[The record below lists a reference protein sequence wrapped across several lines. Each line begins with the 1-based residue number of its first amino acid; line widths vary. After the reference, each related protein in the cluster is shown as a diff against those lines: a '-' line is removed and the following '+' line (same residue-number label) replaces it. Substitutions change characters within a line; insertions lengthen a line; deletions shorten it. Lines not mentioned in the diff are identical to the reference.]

1 MMADKEMPTGVKVIS
16 VLYYIGAAFSFIFG
30 LLFIVGGAF
39 IRATVSFLFGL
50 LFIGGGVI
58 LGGTLAALGA
68 LGSGLFIV
76 LGIALLGFGVLDI
89 FIGRG
94 LWKGQN
100 WTRIAAIVFAI
111 FGVLGGINSLI
122 SGLTNFQIIG
132 AFSIFVAFV
141 QLAVSLLIGGYL
153 AFAHEVKEA
162 FVQ

>member
-1 MMADKEMPTGVKVIS
+1 MGRRRIKMVGEKIMPTGVKVIS
-16 VLYYIGAAFSFIFG
+16 VLYYIGAAFSFLFG
-30 LLFIVGGAF
+30 LLLIVGGAF
-39 IRATVSFLFGL
+39 IGA
-50 LFIGGGVI
+50 I
-58 LGGTLAALGA
+58 LGETLASLSA

-76 LGIALLGFGVLDI
+76 LGIALLGVGVLDI

-111 FGVLGGINSLI
+111 LGVFGGINSLI
-122 SGLTNFQIIG
+122 SGLTNFQTIG

-162 FVQ
+162 FA

>member
-1 MMADKEMPTGVKVIS
+1 MVGEKIMPTGVKVIS
-16 VLYYIGAAFSFIFG
+16 VLYYIGAAFSF
-30 LLFIVGGAF
+30 
-39 IRATVSFLFGL
+39 LFGL
-50 LFIGGGVI
+50 LLIVGGVFIGAI
-58 LGGTLAALGA
+58 LGETLASLSA

-111 FGVLGGINSLI
+111 LGVFGGINSLI
-122 SGLTNFQIIG
+122 SGLTNFQTIG

-162 FVQ
+162 FA

>member
-1 MMADKEMPTGVKVIS
+1 MPTGVKVIS
-16 VLYYIGAAFSFIFG
+16 VLYYIGAAFSFLFG
-30 LLFIVGGAF
+30 LLLIVGGAF
-39 IRATVSFLFGL
+39 IGA
-50 LFIGGGVI
+50 I
-58 LGGTLAALGA
+58 LGETLASLSA

-111 FGVLGGINSLI
+111 LGVFGGINSLI
-122 SGLTNFQIIG
+122 SGLTNFQTIG

-162 FVQ
+162 FA

>member
-1 MMADKEMPTGVKVIS
+1 MGRRRIKMVGEKIMPTGVKVIS
-16 VLYYIGAAFSFIFG
+16 VLYYIGAAFSFLFG
-30 LLFIVGGAF
+30 LLLIVGGAF
-39 IRATVSFLFGL
+39 IGA
-50 LFIGGGVI
+50 I
-58 LGGTLAALGA
+58 LGETLASLSA

-111 FGVLGGINSLI
+111 LGVFGGINSLI
-122 SGLTNFQIIG
+122 SGLTNFQTIG

-162 FVQ
+162 FA

>member
-16 VLYYIGAAFSFIFG
+16 VLYYIGAAFSF
-30 LLFIVGGAF
+30 
-39 IRATVSFLFGL
+39 LFGL
-50 LFIGGGVI
+50 LLIVGGVFIGAI
-58 LGGTLAALGA
+58 LGETLASLSA

-76 LGIALLGFGVLDI
+76 LGIALLGVGVLDI

-111 FGVLGGINSLI
+111 LGVFGGINSLI
-122 SGLTNFQIIG
+122 SGLTNFQTIG

-162 FVQ
+162 FA

>member
-16 VLYYIGAAFSFIFG
+16 VLYYIGAAFSFLFG
-30 LLFIVGGAF
+30 LLLIVGGAF
-39 IRATVSFLFGL
+39 IGA
-50 LFIGGGVI
+50 I
-58 LGGTLAALGA
+58 LGETLASLSA

-122 SGLTNFQIIG
+122 SGLTNFQTIG

-162 FVQ
+162 FA

>member
-1 MMADKEMPTGVKVIS
+1 MGRRRIKMVGEKIMPTGVKVIS
-16 VLYYIGAAFSFIFG
+16 VLYYIGAAFSF
-30 LLFIVGGAF
+30 
-39 IRATVSFLFGL
+39 LFGL
-50 LFIGGGVI
+50 LLIVGGVFIGAI
-58 LGGTLAALGA
+58 LGETLASLSA

-76 LGIALLGFGVLDI
+76 LGIALLGVGVLDI

-111 FGVLGGINSLI
+111 LGVFGGINSLI
-122 SGLTNFQIIG
+122 SGLTNFQTIG

-162 FVQ
+162 FA

>member
-1 MMADKEMPTGVKVIS
+1 MVGEKIMPTGVKVIS
-16 VLYYIGAAFSFIFG
+16 VLYYIGAAFSFLFG
-30 LLFIVGGAF
+30 LLLIVGGAF
-39 IRATVSFLFGL
+39 IGA
-50 LFIGGGVI
+50 I
-58 LGGTLAALGA
+58 LGETLASLSA

-76 LGIALLGFGVLDI
+76 LGIALLGVGVLDI

-111 FGVLGGINSLI
+111 LGVFGGINSLI
-122 SGLTNFQIIG
+122 SGLTNFQTIG

-162 FVQ
+162 FA

>member
-1 MMADKEMPTGVKVIS
+1 MVGEKIMPTGVKVIS
-16 VLYYIGAAFSFIFG
+16 VLYYIGAAFSF
-30 LLFIVGGAF
+30 
-39 IRATVSFLFGL
+39 LFGL
-50 LFIGGGVI
+50 LLIVGGVFIGAI
-58 LGGTLAALGA
+58 LGETLASLSA

-76 LGIALLGFGVLDI
+76 LGIALLGVGVLDI

-111 FGVLGGINSLI
+111 LGVFGGINSLI
-122 SGLTNFQIIG
+122 SGLTNFQTIG

-162 FVQ
+162 FA

>member
-1 MMADKEMPTGVKVIS
+1 MADKEMPTGVKVIS
-16 VLYYIGAAFSFIFG
+16 VLYYIGAAFSF
-30 LLFIVGGAF
+30 
-39 IRATVSFLFGL
+39 LFGL
-50 LFIGGGVI
+50 LLIVGGVFIGAI
-58 LGGTLAALGA
+58 LGETLASLSA

-76 LGIALLGFGVLDI
+76 LGIALLGVGVLDI

-111 FGVLGGINSLI
+111 LGVFGGINSLI
-122 SGLTNFQIIG
+122 SGLTNFQTIG

-162 FVQ
+162 FA

>member
-1 MMADKEMPTGVKVIS
+1 LGRRRIKMVGEKIMPTGVKVIS
-16 VLYYIGAAFSFIFG
+16 VLYYIGAAFSF
-30 LLFIVGGAF
+30 
-39 IRATVSFLFGL
+39 LFGL
-50 LFIGGGVI
+50 LLIVGGVFIGAI
-58 LGGTLAALGA
+58 LGETLASLSA

-76 LGIALLGFGVLDI
+76 LGIALLGVGVLDI

-111 FGVLGGINSLI
+111 LGVFGGINSLI
-122 SGLTNFQIIG
+122 SGLTNFQTIG

-162 FVQ
+162 FA